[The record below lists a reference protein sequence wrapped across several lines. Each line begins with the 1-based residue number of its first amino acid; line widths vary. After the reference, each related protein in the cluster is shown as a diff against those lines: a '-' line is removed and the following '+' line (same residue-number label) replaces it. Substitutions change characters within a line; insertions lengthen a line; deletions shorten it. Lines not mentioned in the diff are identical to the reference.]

1 MSEALL
7 EKPSP
12 GCIPLEFGKRDTLR
26 TNGDKSGS
34 GTGSCLPLAG
44 SFLSNTT
51 ESPDEMLDLSDF
63 QDLYRKFRSFI
74 NILN

>member
-12 GCIPLEFGKRDTLR
+12 GWVPLEFGADTLQ

-34 GTGSCLPLAG
+34 GTGSYKI
-44 SFLSNTT
+44 
-51 ESPDEMLDLSDF
+51 
-63 QDLYRKFRSFI
+63 Q
-74 NILN
+74 NI